1 MGHLPLLPLILFA
14 LTYVGLALGRIPGL
28 ALDRTGFAVLGAVAF
43 LATGSITVEQAKEA
57 VDAPT
62 LAVLFGMM
70 LLSAQYRQSGLYS
83 AIGGRLARVADP
95 RRLLMGTIVVTAL
108 LSALLTNDVICF
120 ALTPLLAS
128 ALMASRRPPLPYL
141 LALAC
146 AANLGSALTPIGNP
160 QNILIAQSLHLPFL
174 PFVAACAAPVILS
187 LGVLYA
193 IVAPRLHGPDGEEI
207 AGGAS
212 DSKAAGTAAAEEAIP
227 LHHWQ
232 AVKAV
237 LLTLAA
243 VALFV
248 SPVPAPLTALGIA
261 GFVLT
266 SRRMRTRDML
276 AQVDWTLLAL
286 FIGLFVVGRGFE
298 VSGWTDAARNAL
310 AHAGADLSH
319 PAVLVAAVSLLSLLV
334 GNVPAV
340 MLLLPFVARQAGTG
354 YAMALASTFAGNAV
368 LVGSLANLIVAEQ
381 AGRLGIRFGFRQHL
395 RIGLP
400 VTLISLAL
408 AAGAMLLG
416 RL

>member
-1 MGHLPLLPLILFA
+1 MGHPPLLPLILFA

-95 RRLLMGTIVVTAL
+95 RRLLLGTIVVTAL

-128 ALMASRRPPLPYL
+128 ALLASRRPPLPYL

-174 PFVAACAAPVILS
+174 PFVAACVAPVVLS

-193 IVAPRLHGPDGEEI
+193 LVAPRLRGPDGEQ
-207 AGGAS
+207 GQVN
-212 DSKAAGTAAAEEAIP
+212 TNAAAEEAIP
-227 LHHWQ
+227 LHRWQ
-232 AVKAV
+232 ATKAV
-237 LLTLAA
+237 LLTVAA
-243 VALFV
+243 IALFV

-266 SRRMRTRDML
+266 SRRMATRDML

-381 AGRLGIRFGFRQHL
+381 AGRLGIRFGFREHL